1 MSGPIIGNYRIDKR
15 LGSGTFATVWLAWDP
30 DLERHV
36 AIKVLA
42 DNWSADEDIR
52 RRFLLEARILW
63 RLDNPRVVRVFLT
76 GTLDDGRPYFVMEYA
91 DAGTLLDRIRA
102 RKEQRKPFS
111 IIEAVTF
118 SQEIAD
124 GLIVAHARDIV
135 HRDLKPSNILFSSV
149 KAIGDEDHE
158 ATDRLLIADFG
169 IARQLEQAS
178 RMTVSAGTPFYMA
191 PEQANPTPGNGPNQ
205 RADVYSAATILYE
218 LLTGTVPYPFETI
231 SQIVRAQEIG
241 ARPSLRRLRPDVSE
255 GLAHVIDT
263 GLESNQEHRYA
274 SAREW
279 KDALTPFATA
289 TVEAG
294 ETKIWQDVALIEA
307 QPLPQEQRPPK
318 PKDAARHPDVFQRY
332 RKLPAPPR
340 YGLGAVILLLLAAGF
355 WKFFLQPSPTPPPVT
370 PTESALVATAA
381 STQQDLP
388 PTPTLVATQPPQLT
402 NATLGSPEAIQRLEN
417 NFSLIQ
423 TGNCTSLP
431 LVEGT
436 DAIVRCVTSGAT
448 VTYREYTSPQV
459 LQLDEDFINST
470 YNPTATTWHF
480 GTTSNAP
487 TEGTIYQYLD
497 SFGDANLFWTVDS
510 QNMSGEAVAADG
522 DQSALH
528 SWWIN
533 VGGLRPSA

>member
-63 RLDNPRVVRVFLT
+63 RLDNRRIVRVFLT

-102 RKEQRKPFS
+102 RKEQKKPFS
-111 IIEAVTF
+111 IAEAVTF

-135 HRDLKPSNILFSSV
+135 HRDLKPSNILFSTV
-149 KAIGDEDHE
+149 NVIGDEANE

-191 PEQANPTPGNGPNQ
+191 PEQANPAPGNGPNQ

-231 SQIVRAQEIG
+231 SQIVRAQELG
-241 ARPSLRRLRPDVSE
+241 ARQSVRALRPDVPE
-255 GLAHVIDT
+255 GLARVIDT
-263 GLESNQEHRYA
+263 GLESNQANRYA

-279 KDALTPFATA
+279 KDALAPFASA
-289 TVEAG
+289 AVDAG
-294 ETKIWQDVALIEA
+294 ETEIRQDVVRTEA
-307 QPLPQEQRPPK
+307 QPLAREQPPLK
-318 PKDAARHPDVFQRY
+318 PKASAHRPGIVRRY
-332 RKLPAPPR
+332 RQLPAPPR
-340 YGLGAVILLLLAAGF
+340 YGLGAGLILILALGF
-355 WKFFLQPSPTPPPVT
+355 WKVFLQSSPTPPPVI
-370 PTESALVATAA
+370 PTESAVVSTATSTEQGPQPTTA
-381 STQQDLP
+381 SLNNS
-388 PTPTLVATQPPQLT
+388 A
-402 NATLGSPEAIQRLEN
+402 AIQRLEN
-417 NFSLIQ
+417 NFDFIQ

-431 LVEGT
+431 PVDGT
-436 DAIVRCVTSGAT
+436 DAIVKCVTSDAT
-448 VTYREYTSPQV
+448 VTYREYTSSEAM
-459 LQLDEDFINST
+459 QLDVDYVSST
-470 YNPTATTWHF
+470 FNPTLASWHF
-480 GTTSNAP
+480 GPNSNAP
-487 TEGTIYQYLD
+487 DEGMIYQYLD
-497 SFGDANLFWTVDS
+497 IFGVANLFWTVDS
-510 QNMSGEAVAADG
+510 QNMSGEAVGVNG
-522 DQSALH
+522 DQPALH
-528 SWWIN
+528 TWWVN
-533 VGGLRPSA
+533 VGGLGPSS